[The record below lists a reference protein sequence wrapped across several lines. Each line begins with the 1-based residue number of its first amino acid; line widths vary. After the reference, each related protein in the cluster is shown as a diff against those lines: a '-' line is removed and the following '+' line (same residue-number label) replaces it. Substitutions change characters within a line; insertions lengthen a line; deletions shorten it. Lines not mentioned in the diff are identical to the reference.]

1 MAALANGKEG
11 GGKRGP
17 GPPQTLKRLSLCG
30 FAKMSRSL
38 ILLAGVAGKGLPGP
52 LYLPLGKTASDAGE
66 ADSWPCSPGIYGQQC
81 KRGSLLPA
89 CSELLRALPHPL
101 PNTVNQKTG
110 SFPVPAVL
118 LFPRPLIPWPPSN
131 PPPPLQTYPP
141 HPNFLPLQ
149 TSHVNRSHSWC
160 LVLFQRVQVGLWPG
174 GGTFEINFMSD

>member
-1 MAALANGKEG
+1 MDLQKCPGVRYSWQGWQGRGCLGLCTCLSAA
-11 GGKRGP
+11 
-17 GPPQTLKRLSLCG
+17 
-30 FAKMSRSL
+30 
-38 ILLAGVAGKGLPGP
+38 
-52 LYLPLGKTASDAGE
+52 GKTASDAGE

-81 KRGSLLPA
+81 KRGSFLPA
-89 CSELLRALPHPL
+89 WSALRRALPHPL

-118 LFPRPLIPWPPSN
+118 LFPRPLIPRPPSN

-174 GGTFEINFMSD
+174 GGTFEINFMSNCCVRDTGSGCGDG